1 MTFRVAVLSKD
12 LKVNGGNRVAIEV
25 TARMRLRGW
34 DARIFVEFPTVS
46 VPEGWISDELPI
58 KPIDA
63 IDSFEPDVGIAT
75 YFTTSRILNQLTCH
89 RGRLQYVQAR
99 YNPRFERNE
108 RRALMRE
115 ALFSPASSKVVVS
128 HYLKE
133 WLSSLGVEATVVPPG
148 LNHEIFYPLRR
159 DGETAFRVLIE
170 GDLRRPA
177 KRVPVAYACVPAE
190 FEIWGLGPVD
200 HGLHA
205 SRMWVDPPQGQL
217 SRVYSSCH
225 ALVKLAR
232 GEGLSLAIMEAMACG
247 VVPVC
252 SDEGGHRDFCVDGFN
267 SVIVKRDA
275 AVSDVLTWLRDN
287 EDAWHALSTNARA
300 TAHSFEWDRT
310 VTGLEGLF
318 LKTRE

>member
-115 ALFSPASSKVVVS
+115 AL
-128 HYLKE
+128 
-133 WLSSLGVEATVVPPG
+133 
-148 LNHEIFYPLRR
+148 
-159 DGETAFRVLIE
+159 
-170 GDLRRPA
+170 
-177 KRVPVAYACVPAE
+177 
-190 FEIWGLGPVD
+190 
-200 HGLHA
+200 
-205 SRMWVDPPQGQL
+205 
-217 SRVYSSCH
+217 
-225 ALVKLAR
+225 
-232 GEGLSLAIMEAMACG
+232 
-247 VVPVC
+247 
-252 SDEGGHRDFCVDGFN
+252 
-267 SVIVKRDA
+267 
-275 AVSDVLTWLRDN
+275 
-287 EDAWHALSTNARA
+287 
-300 TAHSFEWDRT
+300 
-310 VTGLEGLF
+310 
-318 LKTRE
+318 